1 MKHIINQLNNV
12 LCEGAPQYN
21 TDSRNTE
28 TFSLLA
34 LLSILLASLSCRF
47 LRNHFP
53 SKALLNLK

>member
-34 LLSILLASLSCRF
+34 LASYLLAYPAVFSGIIFQVR
-47 LRNHFP
+47 HY
-53 SKALLNLK
+53 